1 MEGLK
6 EFTERVLYYLPG
18 AIRTEL
24 ELLADAYTPLAME
37 RNKAKF
43 DERMEGMKEFITYV
57 ATEAVKEAVKQ
68 ASPQSSAASSRQTSA
83 ASTASSRQTSAA
95 STASS
100 RQASAASTAEPA
112 APAEPAEPAE
122 PEASHSTFMWVGGSK
137 NLKKKTRKRILKRVK
152 YLKVDTQPS

>member
-83 ASTASSRQTSAA
+83 ASTASSRQ
-95 STASS
+95 
-100 RQASAASTAEPA
+100 ASAASTAEPA